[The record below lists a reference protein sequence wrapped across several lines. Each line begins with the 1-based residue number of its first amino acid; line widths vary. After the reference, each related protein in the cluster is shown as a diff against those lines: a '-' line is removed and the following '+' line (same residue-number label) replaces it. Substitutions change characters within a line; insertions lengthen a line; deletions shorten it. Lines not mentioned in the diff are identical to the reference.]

1 MLITIEGN
9 IGSGKSTIIDMFKRF
24 NSDNIVFV
32 DEPVSEW
39 QDIKVDNIN
48 ALDLFYKDQKNNAF
62 WFQILAYITRLRNLI
77 KIKKNNPDKI
87 IITERSI
94 YTDKYIFAKM
104 HFELGNIS
112 EIEWKTYNYW
122 FDTFLEETKLDLI
135 LYVDTNPD
143 ECLNRIKKRNRSEE
157 DNIELDY
164 LVDCDKKHKD
174 WIENSLDKIVRINGH
189 QSIDNIKKF
198 LIDFTDNL
206 K

>member
-1 MLITIEGN
+1 MLISIEGN
-9 IGSGKSTIIDMFKRF
+9 IGSGKSTIIEMFKRF

-122 FDTFLEETKLDLI
+122 FDTFLEDTKLDLI
-135 LYVDTNPD
+135 LYINTNPK

-164 LVDCDKKHKD
+164 LINCDKKHKD
-174 WIENSLDKIVRINGH
+174 WIENSSDKVVRINGH

>member
-9 IGSGKSTIIDMFKRF
+9 IGSGKSTIIEMFKKF
-24 NSDNIVFV
+24 KSNNIVFV

-48 ALDLFYKDQKNNAF
+48 ALDLFYKDQKKNAF

-122 FDTFLEETKLDLI
+122 FDTFFEDTKLDLI

-143 ECLNRIKKRNRSEE
+143 ECLNRIKKRNRLEE
-157 DNIELDY
+157 DNIKLEY
-164 LVDCDKKHKD
+164 LIDCDKKHRD
-174 WIENSLDKIVRINGH
+174 WIENSPDKVVRINGH

-198 LIDFTDNL
+198 LIEFTEKL